1 MAFTDITIAQRNSE
15 YTNLTDSS
23 AKLVSLNRDGS
34 AVLEISAQTA
44 EFIAQNLS
52 LHAGKPVII
61 GTGSTYFVAGDY
73 VAPKLEC
80 SLVRIVEA
88 ANVPETMPA

>member
-1 MAFTDITIAQRNSE
+1 MFTDITIAQRNSE
-15 YTNLTDSS
+15 FTNVTDPS
-23 AKLVSLNRDGS
+23 AKLVSLNRDGD
-34 AVLEISAQTA
+34 AVLEISTATA
-44 EFIAQNLS
+44 EFIVQNFS

-61 GTGSTYFVAGDY
+61 STGSTYFLAGNY

-88 ANVPETMPA
+88 QSDI

>member
-1 MAFTDITIAQRNSE
+1 MFTDITIAQRNSD
-15 YTNLTDSS
+15 YTNVTDPS
-23 AKLVSLNRDGS
+23 AKLASLNRDGD
-34 AVLEISAQTA
+34 AVLEISTATA
-44 EFIAQNLS
+44 EFIVQNLS

-61 GTGSTYFVAGDY
+61 STGSTYFLAGNY

-88 ANVPETMPA
+88 ANVPETIPA

>member
-15 YTNLTDSS
+15 YTNVTDPS
-23 AKLVSLNRDGS
+23 AKLVSLNRNGD
-34 AVLEISAQTA
+34 AVLEISTATA
-44 EFIAQNLS
+44 EFIVQNLS

-61 GTGSTYFVAGDY
+61 STGSTYFLAGNY
-73 VAPKLEC
+73 TAPRLEC

>member
-15 YTNLTDSS
+15 FTNVTDPS
-23 AKLVSLNRDGS
+23 AKLVSINRDGD
-34 AVLEISAQTA
+34 AVLEISTATA
-44 EFIAQNLS
+44 EFIVQNLS

-61 GTGSTYFVAGDY
+61 STGSTYFVAGNY
-73 VAPKLEC
+73 TAPRLEC

>member
-1 MAFTDITIAQRNSE
+1 MAFTDITIAQRNSD
-15 YTNLTDSS
+15 YTNVTDPS
-23 AKLVSLNRDGS
+23 AKLVSLNRDGD
-34 AVLEISAQTA
+34 AVLEISTATA
-44 EFIAQNLS
+44 EFIVQNLS

-61 GTGSTYFVAGDY
+61 STGSTYFLAGNY
-73 VAPKLEC
+73 VAQKLEC